1 MENKSIVK
9 DISLAPSGHLKIDWV
24 KNHMPVLNS
33 VENSF

>member
-9 DISLAPSGHLKIDWV
+9 DLALAPDGHLKIDWV

-33 VENSF
+33 VEDEF